1 MYVQA
6 TLEESM
12 RPDSVELCRRYADL
26 LRAAGRSERTIDNYL
41 YSLKG
46 FDRFLG
52 ERPLGEAT
60 PQDILGY
67 QVDVAA
73 RGLSDSTIRVATY
86 SLRGFLREVLG
97 RDDWDHARLPKPRR
111 PKRLP
116 EVLSAE
122 EIEAILSAAPKQK
135 YRAAFMVCYG
145 SGLRTEEVLHL
156 EPRHVDSE
164 RMVIRVE
171 RGKGKKDRQTLLSKR
186 LLEELR
192 RCWRRYRPQRY
203 LFEGEEPGKPMA
215 ATTLQRAFGT
225 ARAEVGIQKPVTPR
239 SLRHAF
245 ATHLVEAGTPLRVVQ
260 ALLGHKSL
268 NTTAVYTHL
277 AKNWLAEVTSPL
289 DNLKTPTR

>member
-1 MYVQA
+1 MFVQA

-12 RPDSVELCRRYADL
+12 RPETVELCRRYADL
-26 LRAAGRSERTIDNYL
+26 LRGAGRSERTIDNYL

-52 ERPLGEAT
+52 ERALGEAT

-97 RDDWDHARLPKPRR
+97 REDWDHARLPKPRR
-111 PKRLP
+111 AKRLP

-122 EIEAILSAAPKQK
+122 EVEAILSAAPKQK
-135 YRAAFMVCYG
+135 YRAAFMVYYG

-156 EPRHVDSE
+156 EPRHVDSQ

-171 RGKGKKDRQTLLSKR
+171 RGKGNKDRQVILSAR
-186 LLEELR
+186 LLQELR
-192 RCWRRYRPQRY
+192 QCWRRYRPQRY
-203 LFEGEEPGKPMA
+203 LFEGERPGKPMA
-215 ATTLQRAFGT
+215 ATSLQRAFRT
-225 ARAEVGIQKPVTPR
+225 ACGEAGIQ
-239 SLRHAF
+239 
-245 ATHLVEAGTPLRVVQ
+245 
-260 ALLGHKSL
+260 
-268 NTTAVYTHL
+268 
-277 AKNWLAEVTSPL
+277 
-289 DNLKTPTR
+289 